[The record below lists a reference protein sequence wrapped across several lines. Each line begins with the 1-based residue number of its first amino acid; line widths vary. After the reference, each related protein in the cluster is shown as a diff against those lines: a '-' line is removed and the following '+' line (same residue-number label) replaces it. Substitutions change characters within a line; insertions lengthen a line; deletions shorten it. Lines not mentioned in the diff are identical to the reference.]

1 MPVLS
6 GLRLSLTGDLLEL
19 VGTDLELTIRTRIP
33 ADGDGDGTAV
43 VTARLFSELLQ
54 KFDAGVVTVELGD
67 DEATI
72 ESGRFTSTLRTLAAA
87 EFPRLPEPSE
97 DGGVKVDAHAFG
109 DALRQ
114 VISAASR
121 DDARPILTGV
131 LIAAVPEG
139 LRFVATDSYR
149 LGLRDLEG
157 VSVLAEGQKV
167 LVAAKGLAEV
177 QRLLGSA
184 GGAERKGGGSG
195 EIEVVLGDRDVLFR
209 VGTTEVTTR
218 LIEGEFPNY
227 QQLIPTGYPEP
238 AHRLPR
244 RPAGGR
250 QPGAPG
256 RAEPR
261 QRAHP
266 PGDERRRARAVGD
279 RAGRR
284 RGARGARGE
293 VRGNRPHGGVQLP
306 VPPRRH
312 RRRGVRRGR
321 ARVDRPVEAGGDA
334 LTEYHRLPVPPD
346 AGEDLLTPRL
356 AALSL
361 RDFRC
366 YEHAELEFPDG
377 VTLVVG
383 ANAQGKTSLLEAAA
397 WAATGASFRGVPDAA
412 LVRAGCESAIVRA
425 EVRRRGA
432 RRSCSRPRSAPRA
445 ATGCGSTVTRSRV
458 PTTGASSCGSPCSRP
473 TIFSW

>member
-1 MPVLS
+1 
-6 GLRLSLTGDLLEL
+6 
-19 VGTDLELTIRTRIP
+19 
-33 ADGDGDGTAV
+33 
-43 VTARLFSELLQ
+43 
-54 KFDAGVVTVELGD
+54 VELGD

-227 QQLIPTGYPEP
+227 QQLIPTGYPN
-238 AHRLPR
+238 RLTASR
-244 RPAGGR
+244 
-250 QPGAPG
+250 
-256 RAEPR
+256 
-261 QRAHP
+261 
-266 PGDERRRARAVGD
+266 
-279 RAGRR
+279 
-284 RGARGARGE
+284 
-293 VRGNRPHGGVQLP
+293 
-306 VPPRRH
+306 
-312 RRRGVRRGR
+312 
-321 ARVDRPVEAGGDA
+321 DA
-334 LTEYHRLPVPPD
+334 LQAAVNRVRLVGQNRDSAPI
-346 AGEDLLTPRL
+346 RL
-356 AALSL
+356 AMSAEGLELSAIAQ
-361 RDFRC
+361 D
-366 YEHAELEFPDG
+366 
-377 VTLVVG
+377 VG
-383 ANAQGKTSLLEAAA
+383 EAHEALEAKYEGTDLTVAFNSQFLLD
-397 WAATGASFRGVPDAA
+397 GIDAA
-412 LVRAGCESAIVRA
+412 ASDEVVLESIDPLKPAVMRSPSTTDFLYLLMPVRIS
-425 EVRRRGA
+425 
-432 RRSCSRPRSAPRA
+432 
-445 ATGCGSTVTRSRV
+445 
-458 PTTGASSCGSPCSRP
+458 
-473 TIFSW
+473 